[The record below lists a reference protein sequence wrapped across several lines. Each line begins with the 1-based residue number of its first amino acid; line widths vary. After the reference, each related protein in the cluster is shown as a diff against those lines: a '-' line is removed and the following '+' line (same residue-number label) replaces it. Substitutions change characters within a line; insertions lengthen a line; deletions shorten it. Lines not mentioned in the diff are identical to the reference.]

1 MKSIGSKVYIALG
14 ILGILFI
21 VIVFMNVNSLQAIG
35 EYNSDLGNVYI
46 EMQEAKGDTASA
58 YQKVQLYVNV
68 AYHQFFAETG
78 PQQLELL
85 RASLDETRAGMEIM
99 ETLCNTISDKE
110 LSEAFGSYKS
120 DMESFLEYITKIY
133 DNFVAGDYIRA
144 RGQLESSPSVIT
156 AVNQADAAFREVL
169 DQKVAGAVSRG
180 EIQITG
186 TLIFN
191 YAVVALYV
199 VIVIITVIITSRTVV
214 KPAKASGK
222 ALRAITSKIDAREGD
237 LTERVPVKTKDE
249 VGQMAVGINSF
260 IQQLQAIMQ
269 HLKAESVNMEQS
281 AEAIMNQIIE
291 SNESASNVS
300 AATEEMA
307 ASMEEISA
315 TLGQL
320 SNGSTNVLGEIQ
332 AMDSTVQNGV
342 SLVQDIKHRAAE
354 MHQSTIQGKENAGRT
369 IMQIR
374 ETLQA
379 ALEESRS
386 VQKINEMTQEI
397 LSITS
402 QTNLLSLN
410 ASIEAARA
418 GEAGRGFAVVADE
431 IRGLADSSA
440 EAANNIQIISNL
452 VTDAVEKL
460 ARNAEEMLVFVDNEI
475 MKDYDNFVEVV
486 EQYKQDADSVDVI
499 LGGVAANTSGISQT
513 VDSMNTGIADISS
526 AVEENA
532 KGITNVADSAV
543 TLVEAMAEIQKE
555 TEQNKQISQKL
566 NEEVNRFKK
575 V

>member
-14 ILGILFI
+14 VLGILFI
-21 VIVFMNVNSLQAIG
+21 IIVFMNVSGLGTIG
-35 EYNSDLGNVYI
+35 KYNSELGNTYI
-46 EMQEAKGDTASA
+46 EVEKTKGDMSET
-58 YQKVQLYVNV
+58 YQQVLLYANL
-68 AYHQFFAETG
+68 AFEQFNAEDG
-78 PQQLELL
+78 AQQQELL
-85 RASLDETRAGMEIM
+85 EATIARSYEIM
-99 ETLCNTISDKE
+99 AEMENLCGTINDTE
-110 LSEAFGSYKS
+110 LLAAFNSYKS
-120 DMESFLEYITKIY
+120 GMVSFLEYATTINDHILEGDFLRTRSKLNNIQTVTS
-133 DNFVAGDYIRA
+133 VADQAEAEFTEILAKTVA
-144 RGQLESSPSVIT
+144 R
-156 AVNQADAAFREVL
+156 AVNR
-169 DQKVAGAVSRG
+169 SS
-180 EIQITG
+180 IQIQG
-186 TLIFN
+186 TIIFN
-191 YAVVALYV
+191 YIAVGLYV
-199 VIVIITVIITSRTVV
+199 VIAIITVLITSRTVV

-222 ALRAITSKIDAREGD
+222 ALQAITSKVDAREGD

-269 HLKAESVNMEQS
+269 RLKAESANMEQS
-281 AEAIMNQIIE
+281 AQAIMKQIVE

-320 SNGSTNVLGEIQ
+320 SNGSTNVLSEIQ

-342 SLVQDIKHRAAE
+342 SLVQDIKNRAAE

-460 ARNAEEMLVFVDNEI
+460 ARNAEEMMVFVDNEI
-475 MKDYDNFVEVV
+475 MKDYDNFVEVA

-499 LGGVAANTSGISQT
+499 LGGVAANTSGISHT
-513 VDSMNTGIADISS
+513 VDSMNAGIADIST

-543 TLVEAMAEIQKE
+543 TLVEAMSEIQKE
-555 TEQNKQISQKL
+555 TEQNMQISQKL

>member
-169 DQKVAGAVSRG
+169 DQKVAGAVNRG